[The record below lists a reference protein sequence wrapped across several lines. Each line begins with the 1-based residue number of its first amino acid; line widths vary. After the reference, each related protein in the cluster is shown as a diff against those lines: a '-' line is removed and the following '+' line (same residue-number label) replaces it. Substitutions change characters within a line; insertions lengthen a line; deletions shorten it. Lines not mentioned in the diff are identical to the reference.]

1 MSSSTSFWSSI
12 TSFLSTTPSTS
23 GEPPPPQEPPPLQEV
38 LLANKGPAG
47 TSRREAIR
55 QLRDRADA
63 LRRELQA
70 AADQTEA
77 AEAATRHAE
86 RRASEA
92 AAELEAVTRTS
103 QTHDEKLL
111 EMEVELKDRDA
122 RIKLLE
128 AIVATLTIKK

>member
-12 TSFLSTTPSTS
+12 TSFLSTTPMSTS
-23 GEPPPPQEPPPLQEV
+23 GEPPPQQEPPPLQEV

-63 LRRELQA
+63 LQRELQA

-77 AEAATRHAE
+77 A
-86 RRASEA
+86 
-92 AAELEAVTRTS
+92 AELEAVKRTS

-111 EMEVELKDRDA
+111 EMEAELKDRDA

-128 AIVATLTIKK
+128 AIVATLTAKK